1 MKERRIP
8 TLNLKHEILLI
19 EDEKNICNFI
29 ATALRTQDYKVNF
42 ADDAANGLSLAAS
55 GCPDLILL
63 DLGLPDM
70 DGIDVIHSIREWS
83 NIPII
88 VISARTQEKEKVGAL
103 DAGADDYITKPF
115 GTSELMARIRT
126 ALRRS
131 SMNSNTPVSSQ
142 NRYIA
147 KNLVIDYEKHI
158 ITVDGN
164 ITHFTQIEYKILTFL
179 ARNAGK
185 VITYDT
191 LLTHVWGPYADSN
204 NRILR
209 VNMANIRRKLE
220 HNPADPQYIFTE
232 IGIGYRMIDNEIS

>member
-1 MKERRIP
+1 MI
-8 TLNLKHEILLI
+8 LKHEILLI

-29 ATALRTQDYKVNF
+29 ATTLRTQEYKVSF
-42 ADDAANGLSLAAS
+42 ASDAANGLSLAAS

-70 DGIDVIHSIREWS
+70 DGIDVIRSLREWS

-88 VISARTQEKEKVGAL
+88 VISARTQEKEKVEAL

-131 SMNSNTPVSSQ
+131 SMNSAPVSGQ
-142 NRYIA
+142 NRYVA
-147 KNLVIDYEKHI
+147 KNLIIDYEKHI
-158 ITVDGN
+158 VTVDGA
-164 ITHFTQIEYKILTFL
+164 IVHFTQIEYKILTFL
-179 ARNAGK
+179 ARNSGK

-191 LLTHVWGPYADSN
+191 LITHVWGPYADSN

-232 IGIGYRMIDNEIS
+232 IGIGYRMIDNENV

>member
-1 MKERRIP
+1 M
-8 TLNLKHEILLI
+8 NLKHEILLI
-19 EDEKNICNFI
+19 EDERNICNFI
-29 ATALRTQDYKVNF
+29 MTTLRTQDYKVTF
-42 ADDAANGLSLAAS
+42 ANNAANGLSLAAS

-70 DGIDVIHSIREWS
+70 DGIDVIRNIREWS

-88 VISARTQEKEKVGAL
+88 VISARTQEQEKVDAL

-131 SMNSNTPVSSQ
+131 TLNNNMPVSAE
-142 NRYIA
+142 NRYEA
-147 KNLVIDYEKHI
+147 KNLIIDYEKHLV
-158 ITVDGN
+158 TVDGN
-164 ITHFTQIEYKILTFL
+164 IVHFTQIEYKILPFL

-191 LLTHVWGPYADSN
+191 LITHVWGPFADSN

-209 VNMANIRRKLE
+209 VNMANIRRKME
-220 HNPADPQYIFTE
+220 NNPADPQYIFTE
-232 IGIGYRMIDNEIS
+232 IGIGYRMIDNENM

>member
-1 MKERRIP
+1 M
-8 TLNLKHEILLI
+8 NLKHEILLI

-29 ATALRTQDYKVNF
+29 ATTLRTQDYTVSF
-42 ADDAANGLSLAAS
+42 ASDAANGLSLAAS
-55 GCPDLILL
+55 ACPDLILL

-70 DGIDVIHSIREWS
+70 DGIDVIHSIRKWS

-88 VISARTQEKEKVGAL
+88 VISARTQEKEKVEAL

-131 SMNSNTPVSSQ
+131 SMSSAPVIGQ
-142 NRYIA
+142 NRYVA
-147 KNLVIDYEKHI
+147 KDLIIDYEKHI
-158 ITVDGN
+158 ITVNDN
-164 ITHFTQIEYKILTFL
+164 IVHFTQIEYKILTFL

-191 LLTHVWGPYADSN
+191 LITHVWGPYADSN

-232 IGIGYRMIDNEIS
+232 IGIGYRMIDNENV

>member
-1 MKERRIP
+1 M
-8 TLNLKHEILLI
+8 NLKHEILLI
-19 EDEKNICNFI
+19 EDERNICNFI
-29 ATALRTQDYKVNF
+29 MTSLRTQEYKVIF
-42 ADDAANGLSLAAS
+42 ANNASNGLSLAAS

-70 DGIDVIHSIREWS
+70 DGIDVIKSIREWS

-88 VISARTQEKEKVGAL
+88 VISARTQEDEKVAAL

-131 SMNSNTPVSSQ
+131 GMNGSLSITAE
-142 NRYIA
+142 NRYEA
-147 KNLVIDYEKHI
+147 GNLVIDYEKHI
-158 ITVDGN
+158 VTVDGN
-164 ITHFTQIEYKILTFL
+164 IIPFTQIEYKILTFL

-191 LLTHVWGPYADSN
+191 LIAHVWGPFADSN

-209 VNMANIRRKLE
+209 VNMANIRRKME
-220 HNPADPQYIFTE
+220 QNPADPQYIFTE
-232 IGIGYRMIDNEIS
+232 IGVGYRMIDNENL

>member
-1 MKERRIP
+1 MEVA
-8 TLNLKHEILLI
+8 LNFTFRCLKGKQRMNLRQKILLI

-29 ATALRTQDYKVNF
+29 TTTLRAQNYKVSF
-42 ADDAANGLSLAAS
+42 ANNAANGLSLAAS

-83 NIPII
+83 NMPII
-88 VISARTQEKEKVGAL
+88 VISARTQEREKVEAL

-131 SMNSNTPVSSQ
+131 VVNGIVPASDQ
-142 NRYIA
+142 DRYIA
-147 KNLVIDYEKHI
+147 KGLVIDYDKHI

-164 ITHFTQIEYKILTFL
+164 MIHLTQIEYKILTFL
-179 ARNAGK
+179 SRNAGR

-191 LLTHVWGPYADSN
+191 LLFIAKRRSAV
-204 NRILR
+204 RILATNSE
-209 VNMANIRRKLE
+209 VPKGFVI
-220 HNPADPQYIFTE
+220 
-232 IGIGYRMIDNEIS
+232 

>member
-1 MKERRIP
+1 M
-8 TLNLKHEILLI
+8 NLRHEILLI

-29 ATALRTQDYKVNF
+29 ATTLRTQDYKVSF
-42 ADDAANGLSLAAS
+42 AGTAANGLSLAAS

-70 DGIDVIHSIREWS
+70 DGIDVIRSIREWS

-88 VISARTQEKEKVGAL
+88 VISARTQEKEKVAAL

-131 SMNSNTPVSSQ
+131 SLSGNAPLETQS
-142 NRYIA
+142 RYLA
-147 KNLVIDYEKHI
+147 KDLIIDYDKHI

-164 ITHFTQIEYKILTFL
+164 IVHFTQIEYKILTFL
-179 ARNAGK
+179 SRNAGK

-191 LLTHVWGPYADSN
+191 LITHVWGPYADSN

-232 IGIGYRMIDNEIS
+232 IGIGYRMIDNENL